1 MIPDVVRVIYTQ
13 TLLHLFHILKFVI
26 TQRLLKS
33 EQNIK
38 ELILVRIISFAV
50 ILYEKFFRLIT

>member
-38 ELILVRIISFAV
+38 ELILVRVISFAV
-50 ILYEKFFRLIT
+50 ILYEKF